1 MVVHTARLPD
11 PIHSVQQSR
20 RNGAVTDGPEAPYA
34 KAAFAAVRAHTH
46 MDDVVAFFKVRVLTL
61 YTDRRGVQSKDLEVI
76 RQRADYFLMR
86 RDSTLGQPL
95 VSSTQGEALGWTV
108 AWNDTEWV
116 LWKLDQPK
124 P

>member
-1 MVVHTARLPD
+1 
-11 PIHSVQQSR
+11 
-20 RNGAVTDGPEAPYA
+20 
-34 KAAFAAVRAHTH
+34 

-86 RDSTLGQPL
+86 RDSTFGQPL

-116 LWKLDQPK
+116 LWRLDQPK